1 MQATWTQHATPS
13 RVFHLATTLLVT
25 QTNPRH
31 LAVDAIPPST
41 QASIRAA
48 LARSLAALPSDGAGE
63 LFRAARESARR
74 ERVAPERLVET
85 IIATWQELADA
96 AGIPPDERAD
106 RLAMILAHAVASVVD
121 AEDPNR

>member
-1 MQATWTQHATPS
+1 
-13 RVFHLATTLLVT
+13 VT
-25 QTNPRH
+25 QTNPRR
-31 LAVDAIPPST
+31 LAVDAIPLST

-48 LARSLAALPSDGAGE
+48 LARSLASLPADGAGD

-74 ERVAPERLVET
+74 ERVAPEQIVDT

-106 RLAMILAHAVASVVD
+106 RLATILAHAVASVVD